1 MFTQDMQP
9 SPPGLRQS
17 GARLD
22 RGSLMIRLVAGVG
35 ALAVLVLAGG
45 AACGGLNGL
54 PAAQPAAPVL
64 SRAVPQGRGV
74 ISGRFVIFG
83 TMGRPGAAVDH
94 PARGTVVFTRGRHRV
109 LIVQAGRS
117 GIFVA
122 RLPAGTYH
130 VYGRSPQLTTA
141 SGNGTEREDKIT
153 LPHPVTV
160 TAGHTTKIILKVI
173 VP

>member
-1 MFTQDMQP
+1 
-9 SPPGLRQS
+9 
-17 GARLD
+17 
-22 RGSLMIRLVAGVG
+22 MIRLVAGVG
-35 ALAVLVLAGG
+35 ALAVLVLV
-45 AACGGLNGL
+45 ACGGLNGL

-64 SRAVPQGRGV
+64 SRAVPQGRDV

-122 RLPAGTYH
+122 HLPPGTYH
-130 VYGRSPQLTTA
+130 VYGRSPQLTTV